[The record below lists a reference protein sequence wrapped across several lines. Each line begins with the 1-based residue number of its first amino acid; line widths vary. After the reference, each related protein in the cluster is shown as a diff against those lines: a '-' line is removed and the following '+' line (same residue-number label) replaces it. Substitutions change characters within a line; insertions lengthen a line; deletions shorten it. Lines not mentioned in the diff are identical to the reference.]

1 MANKYG
7 KTRYEKFKEAFTK
20 EQLDYLL
27 KNHKGLTKDIKSD
40 QEALAVAASTLMRH
54 RQFGNQDEVVNLAK
68 LMKDTQ
74 TPDFQ
79 ALATT
84 AGFQGKDAEA
94 DFSNAIAHEQ
104 DLAKRL
110 QMKALLR
117 EKYGVAGWDLAKDQF
132 KEYEHAKMLD
142 EIQKEKARNVAEFS
156 RTPAGIALAIG
167 APTMYQEGV
176 RQALSDEPINNKRLW
191 GAYGL
196 DAATMG
202 LMATTLPVAS
212 PIKATVG
219 IGLEETGRQELAHAL
234 LGQDFD
240 PSAPVGAMLAGA
252 TVPGA
257 VRGLSRTVMQSSN
270 PAMKKAGK
278 AMMRGAK
285 GYESPMDAEASEL
298 RDLVLQVRKGE
309 RMDQSKMTAMEIA
322 GHNERKALLAQK
334 LEALGYTDA
343 SLSDIGK
350 EIAKPETNPL
360 KSFIQVE
367 SMKERAAMNEPIGR
381 KYSVAQVLN
390 PGPEATDKAVLKDVM
405 KSYRDPSPIFKVG
418 EAKVGDPSLQTSAPY
433 LLATQKNAVKR
444 MDAVR
449 DQFPTKYGVET
460 GAIENFKIPTA
471 KQWFGMWKN
480 PGEATMYNVGRVL
493 GGGAGTVEAAT
504 RVNPLTVVSELT
516 SGGKGNVGRSRT
528 EDFRNAEWYKQL
540 KKNNPAM
547 AKELDKALKG
557 EEEE

>member
-1 MANKYG
+1 ME
-7 KTRYEKFKEAFTK
+7 KTRIDKFRKVFT
-20 EQLDYLL
+20 QDQMSWIA
-27 KNHKGLTKDIKSD
+27 KNMTGPDVKWPVSD
-40 QEALAVAASTLMRH
+40 QECIAMAAAKLMGKGKYKTPDEAVK
-54 RQFGNQDEVVNLAK
+54 LAK
-68 LMKDTQ
+68 LMKDSK

-94 DFSNAIAHEQ
+94 DFANAIAHEN
-104 DLAKRL
+104 DVAKRE
-110 QMKALLR
+110 QMKALIG
-117 EKYGVAGWDLAKDQF
+117 EKYGAAGWNLVKDQF
-132 KEYEHAKMLD
+132 KDYEHAKMLED
-142 EIQKEKARNVAEFS
+142 IQKEKARNVAEFS

-176 RQALSDEPINNKRLW
+176 RQALSDEPMDKGRLW
-191 GAYGL
+191 GAGGL

-212 PIKATVG
+212 PLKATLG
-219 IGLEETGRQELAHAL
+219 IGLEEVGRQELAHAL

-298 RDLVLQVRKGE
+298 RDLILQVRKGE

-322 GHNERKALLAQK
+322 GHNERKVALAQK
-334 LEALGYTDA
+334 LKALGYTND
-343 SLSDIGK
+343 SLLEMEKAAKDNPIKGAAWAIGTAIK
-350 EIAKPETNPL
+350 L
-360 KSFIQVE
+360 KKNQPV
-367 SMKERAAMNEPIGR
+367 GR
-381 KYSVAQVLN
+381 KYSISQVLN
-390 PGPEATDKAVLKDVM
+390 PSPEISDKVILKDVAD
-405 KSYRDPSPIFKVG
+405 SYTGRSPIFKVG
-418 EAKVGDPSLQTSAPY
+418 EIEFKDGPIRELNPNPKYMQTA
-433 LLATQKNAVKR
+433 QRNAAKR

-449 DQFPTKYGVET
+449 TQFPVKYGVET
-460 GAIENFKIPTA
+460 GALENFRIPTA
-471 KQWFGMWKN
+471 KQWFGMWKD

-528 EDFRNAEWYKQL
+528 EDFRNAEWYKKL

>member
-117 EKYGVAGWDLAKDQF
+117 DKYGVAGWDLAKDQF
-132 KEYEHAKMLD
+132 KDYEHEKMLED
-142 EIQKEKARNVAEFS
+142 IQKEKARSVAEFS

-176 RQALSDEPINNKRLW
+176 RQALSDEPMDKGRLW

-212 PIKATVG
+212 PIKATLG
-219 IGLEETGRQELAHAL
+219 IGAEEMGRQALANAMF
-234 LGQDFD
+234 GQDID
-240 PSAPVGAMLAGA
+240 PSAPMGAMLAGA
-252 TVPGA
+252 TVPGM
-257 VRGLSRTVMQSSN
+257 VRGMSRTVMQSSN

-322 GHNERKALLAQK
+322 GHNERKVKLAQK
-334 LEALGYTDA
+334 LRALGYTND
-343 SLSDIGK
+343 SLLEMEK
-350 EIAKPETNPL
+350 AAKADNIKGMATAL
-360 KSFIQVE
+360 GLAIKLQ
-367 SMKERAAMNEPIGR
+367 KNEPVGR
-381 KYSVAQVLN
+381 KYSISQILN
-390 PGPEATDKAVLKDVM
+390 PSPDISDKVILQDIAE
-405 KSYRDPSPIFKVG
+405 SYTGRSPIFKVG
-418 EAKVGDPSLQTSAPY
+418 EIEFKDGPIRELKPNPKYMQAAQR
-433 LLATQKNAVKR
+433 NAAKR
-444 MDAVR
+444 MDAIR
-449 DQFPTKYGVET
+449 TQFPTKYGVET
-460 GAIENFKIPTA
+460 GAIENFRIPTA

-528 EDFRNAEWYKQL
+528 EDFRNAEWYKKL

-557 EEEE
+557 EEE